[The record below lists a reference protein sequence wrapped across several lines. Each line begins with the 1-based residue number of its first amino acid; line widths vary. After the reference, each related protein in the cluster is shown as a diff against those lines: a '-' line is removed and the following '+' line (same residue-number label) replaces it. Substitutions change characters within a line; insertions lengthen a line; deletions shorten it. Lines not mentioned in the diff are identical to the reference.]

1 MLPCSVPLVPT
12 SEECHP
18 CMAVLWFPST
28 EELFVVLLLL
38 SPFSVFN

>member
-1 MLPCSVPLVPT
+1 MLLCSVPLVPT

-18 CMAVLWFPST
+18 CMAVLRFPT